1 MAGKVTHTGFNRDAG
16 GRDGSGRVGSGRD
29 GGEAVR
35 CGARVTSSC
44 AELRHEAG
52 AATSPCLDSLHACT
66 PRLSH
71 PPIIQTK
78 QRKVV
83 VPAGAVDTIRGEI
96 SMLGAPC
103 HSAAVRMSV
112 RSLLYRRS

>member
-1 MAGKVTHTGFNRDAG
+1 VH
-16 GRDGSGRVGSGRD
+16 
-29 GGEAVR
+29 
-35 CGARVTSSC
+35 
-44 AELRHEAG
+44 
-52 AATSPCLDSLHACT
+52 TSPI
-66 PRLSH
+66 
-71 PPIIQTK
+71 PPTYNPNQTK
-78 QRKVV
+78 KVV